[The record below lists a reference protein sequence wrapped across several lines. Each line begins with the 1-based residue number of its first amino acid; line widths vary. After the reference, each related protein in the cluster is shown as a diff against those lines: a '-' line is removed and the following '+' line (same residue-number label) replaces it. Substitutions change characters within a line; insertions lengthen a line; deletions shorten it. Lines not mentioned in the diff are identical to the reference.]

1 MKRISPFII
10 SRAANQH
17 KQHKRKEFKMM
28 NIGWVGT
35 GVMGSSMAGH
45 LQKAG
50 HNLSVFNRS
59 KEKTDGL
66 VSNGA
71 KWCSSPAEVA
81 ANSEIVFTIV
91 GHPADVQEVYLGEN
105 GILKAESPCSIVV
118 DMTTSQPSLAKTLFE
133 QAAKKGVESLD
144 APVSGG
150 DVGARDAKLAI
161 MVGGKKEIFDKVF
174 PLFQLMGP
182 TISYMGG
189 PGAGQHTKVCNQ
201 IVVAGNMIGTC
212 ESLLYASKQGLDK
225 QQVIDIVGKGAA
237 SSWAINNLG
246 PRIAKGNYDPGF
258 FVEHF
263 IKDMG
268 IALDEAAAIGLSLPG
283 LALVWQL
290 YIAVKAQGH
299 GRSGTQALFLALQAL
314 NGEK

>member
-1 MKRISPFII
+1 
-10 SRAANQH
+10 
-17 KQHKRKEFKMM
+17 M
-28 NIGWVGT
+28 NIGWIGT

-59 KEKTDGL
+59 KEKTDAL
-66 VSNGA
+66 VSKGA
-71 KWCSSPAEVA
+71 RWCSSPAEVA
-81 ANSEIVFTIV
+81 KNSEIVFTIV
-91 GHPADVQEVYLGEN
+91 GHPADVREVYLGEN

-133 QAAKKGVESLD
+133 EAAKKGVESLD

-161 MVGGKKEIFDKVF
+161 MVGGKKEIFEKVL

-182 TISYMGG
+182 TISYMGE

-212 ESLLYASKQGLDK
+212 EALLYAARQGLDK
-225 QQVIDIVGKGAA
+225 QEVIDIVGKGAA
-237 SSWAINNLG
+237 SSWIINNLG
-246 PRIAKGNYDPGF
+246 PRIVKGNYDPGF

-268 IALDEAAAIGLSLPG
+268 IALGEASAVGFSLPG
-283 LALVWQL
+283 LALVHQL

-299 GRSGTQALFLALQAL
+299 SRSGTQALFLALQAL
-314 NGEK
+314 NGEV

>member
-1 MKRISPFII
+1 
-10 SRAANQH
+10 
-17 KQHKRKEFKMM
+17 MM
-28 NIGWVGT
+28 NIGWIGT
-35 GVMGSSMAGH
+35 GVMGASMAGH

-59 KEKTDGL
+59 REKAEAL
-66 VSNGA
+66 INNGA

-81 ANSEIVFTIV
+81 SNSKIVFTIV
-91 GHPADVQEVYLGEN
+91 GHPADVREVYLGEN
-105 GILKAESPCSIVV
+105 GVLEAESPCSIVV
-118 DMTTSQPSLAKTLFE
+118 DMTTSQPSLAKMLYE
-133 QAAKKGVESLD
+133 ESARRGIESLD

-182 TISYMGG
+182 TISYLGEA
-189 PGAGQHTKVCNQ
+189 GAGQHTKVCNQ
-201 IVVAGNMIGTC
+201 IVVAGNMIGAC
-212 ESLLYASKQGLDK
+212 EALLYAAKQGLDM

-246 PRIAKGNYDPGF
+246 PRIVQGNYDPGF

-268 IALDEAAAIGLSLPG
+268 IALGEASTIGLSLPG
-283 LALVWQL
+283 LALVHQL
-290 YIAVKAQGH
+290 YVAVKAQGH
-299 GRSGTQALFLALQAL
+299 SRSGSQALFLALQAL
-314 NGEK
+314 NGEA

>member
-1 MKRISPFII
+1 
-10 SRAANQH
+10 
-17 KQHKRKEFKMM
+17 M

-35 GVMGSSMAGH
+35 GVMGASMAGH
-45 LQKAG
+45 LQKTG
-50 HNLSVFNRS
+50 HNLWVFNRS
-59 KEKTDGL
+59 KEKAENLLG
-66 VSNGA
+66 NGA

-91 GHPADVQEVYLGEN
+91 GHPADVREVYLGEN
-105 GILKAESPCSIVV
+105 GILKAESPCSSVV

-161 MVGGKKEIFDKVF
+161 MVGGKKEVFDKVF

-246 PRIAKGNYDPGF
+246 PRIVQGNYDPGF

>member
-1 MKRISPFII
+1 
-10 SRAANQH
+10 
-17 KQHKRKEFKMM
+17 MM
-28 NIGWVGT
+28 NIGWIGA
-35 GVMGSSMAGH
+35 GVMGASMAGH

-50 HNLSVFNRS
+50 HNLWVFNRS
-59 KEKTDGL
+59 KEKAEDL
-66 VSNGA
+66 LSNGA
-71 KWCSSPAEVA
+71 KWCSSPGEVA
-81 ANSEIVFTIV
+81 KNSEIVFTIV
-91 GHPADVQEVYLGEN
+91 GHPVDVREVYLGEN
-105 GILKAESPCSIVV
+105 GILKAESLCSIVV
-118 DMTTSQPSLAKTLFE
+118 DMTTSQPSLAKMLHE
-133 QAAKKGVESLD
+133 ESAKRGIESLD

-189 PGAGQHTKVCNQ
+189 PGAGQHTKVANQ
-201 IVVAGNMIGTC
+201 ILVAGNMIGAC
-212 ESLLYASKQGLDK
+212 EALLYAAKQGLDK

-246 PRIAKGNYDPGF
+246 PRIVQGNYDPGF

-268 IALDEAAAIGLSLPG
+268 IALDEASAIGLSLPG
-283 LALVWQL
+283 LALVHQL

-299 GRSGTQALFLALQAL
+299 SRSGTQALFLALQAL
-314 NGEK
+314 NGEA

>member
-1 MKRISPFII
+1 
-10 SRAANQH
+10 
-17 KQHKRKEFKMM
+17 M
-28 NIGWVGT
+28 NIGWIGT
-35 GVMGSSMAGH
+35 GVMGASMAGH

-50 HNLSVFNRS
+50 HNLWVFNRS
-59 KEKTDGL
+59 KEKAEDL
-66 VSNGA
+66 LSNGA

-81 ANSEIVFTIV
+81 KNSEIVFTIV
-91 GHPADVQEVYLGEN
+91 GHPVDVREVYLGEN
-105 GILKAESPCSIVV
+105 GTLKAESPCSIVV
-118 DMTTSQPSLAKTLFE
+118 DMTTSQPSLAKMLYE
-133 QAAKKGVESLD
+133 ESAKRGIESLD

-189 PGAGQHTKVCNQ
+189 PGAGQHTKVANQ
-201 IVVAGNMIGTC
+201 ILVAGNMIGAC
-212 ESLLYASKQGLDK
+212 EALLYAAKQGLDK

-246 PRIAKGNYDPGF
+246 PRIVQGNYDPGF

-283 LALVWQL
+283 LALVQQL

-299 GRSGTQALFLALQAL
+299 SRSGTQALFLALQAL
-314 NGEK
+314 NGEA

>member
-1 MKRISPFII
+1 MMK
-10 SRAANQH
+10 
-17 KQHKRKEFKMM
+17 
-28 NIGWVGT
+28 IGWIGT
-35 GVMGSSMAGH
+35 GVMGGSMAGH

-50 HNLSVFNRS
+50 HDLSVFSRTKKKAENLI
-59 KEKTDGL
+59 EK
-66 VSNGA
+66 GA
-71 KWCSSPAEVA
+71 RWYDSPAEVA
-81 ANSEIVFTIV
+81 ANADVVFTIV
-91 GHPADVQEVYLGEN
+91 GLPPDVREVYLGEK
-105 GILKAESPCSIVV
+105 GILSGKPACSVVV

-133 QAAKKGVESLD
+133 ESAKKGIESLD

-189 PGAGQHTKVCNQ
+189 PGAGQHTKVANQ
-201 IVVAGNMIGTC
+201 ILVAGNMIGAC
-212 ESLLYASKQGLDK
+212 ECLLYAAKQGLDM

-237 SSWAINNLG
+237 SSWAINILG
-246 PRIAKGNYDPGF
+246 PRVVKGDFGPGF

-263 IKDMG
+263 IKDMR
-268 IALDEAAAIGLSLPG
+268 IALEESAAIGLSLPG
-283 LALVWQL
+283 LALVHQL

-299 GRSGTQALFLALQAL
+299 SRSGTQALFLALKVL
-314 NGEK
+314 NGEE